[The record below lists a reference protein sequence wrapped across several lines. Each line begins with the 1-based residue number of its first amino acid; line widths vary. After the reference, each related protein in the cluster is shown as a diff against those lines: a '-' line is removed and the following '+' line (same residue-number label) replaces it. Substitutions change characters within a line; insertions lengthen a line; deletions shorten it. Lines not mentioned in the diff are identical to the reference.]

1 MRGRV
6 AYCEVPKLAGV
17 YTFAVN
23 LAAHLPRLGYE
34 LRLVGVGPQAK
45 ADYARSLSLL
55 PAEIL
60 APAAR
65 DFESQR
71 DALVGWLRRESI
83 DIVMIS
89 GSETEHRL
97 VPALPPSVRVVSVV
111 NNATRGHYR
120 VATYGHERMHRVVCV
135 SPRLQRDIIRWCG
148 VPAEKVELIP
158 YGIDVE
164 AYARAGEKE
173 TQPAAFSVGEGGVQ
187 RAMAQRFCRPYG
199 AWGSTPATTQ
209 GSRPGLLSV
218 APAGLGAQ
226 SGPYGLS
233 VAATGLGAQSG
244 PYGLS
249 VAATGL
255 GPQSGPYGLS
265 VAPAGLGP
273 QSGPYGL
280 SVAATGL
287 GPQSGP
293 YGLSVA
299 ATGLGAQSGPYG
311 LRLVYLGRMFDAP
324 KGIFLIPKILKRL
337 ERAGV
342 SFHLTVIG
350 DGPDVGRF
358 AARMTAAGLAA
369 RWTHR
374 GAMRYDAVP
383 AELARHDVQLLPSRH
398 EGLPLTLLEGMAAGC
413 VPVASRLSGI
423 TDYAIA
429 TSEQGFLCR
438 VGRAADFASAI
449 CELAADRARLRRMSA
464 AAADRVRREFTSERM
479 AQRYARLFDAILAEP
494 RSAAWSARSR
504 RPGVAEACLASFR
517 RALPAPVKN
526 AVRAT
531 CERMGWTV

>member
-1 MRGRV
+1 M
-6 AYCEVPKLAGV
+6 PKLAGV

-23 LAAHLPRLGYE
+23 LAEHLPRLGYE

-60 APAAR
+60 APEAR

-71 DALVGWLRRESI
+71 DALVDWLRRESI

-265 VAPAGLGP
+265 VA
-273 QSGPYGL
+273 
-280 SVAATGL
+280 
-287 GPQSGP
+287 
-293 YGLSVA
+293 

-337 ERAGV
+337 DRAGV

-358 AARMTAAGLAA
+358 AARMAAAGLAA

>member
-23 LAAHLPRLGYE
+23 LAEHLPRLGYE

-45 ADYARSLSLL
+45 ADYARGLSVL

-60 APAAR
+60 APEAR

-71 DALVGWLRRESI
+71 DALVDWLRRESI

-89 GSETEHRL
+89 GSEAEHRL
-97 VPALPPSVRVVSVV
+97 VPVLPPSVRVVSVV

-120 VATYGHERMHRVVCV
+120 VATYGHERMHRLVCV
-135 SPRLQRDIIRWCG
+135 SPRLRQDVIRWCG
-148 VPAEKVELIP
+148 VPAEKVDLIP

-164 AYARAGEKE
+164 AYARAGEEE
-173 TQPAAFSVGEGGVQ
+173 TQPVPFSVGEVSV
-187 RAMAQRFCRPYG
+187 RHAMTRRFCRPYG
-199 AWGSTPATTQ
+199 AWGSATTQ
-209 GSRPGLLSV
+209 GLRPGLLSA
-218 APAGLGAQ
+218 AP
-226 SGPYGLS
+226 
-233 VAATGLGAQSG
+233 
-244 PYGLS
+244 
-249 VAATGL
+249 TGL
-255 GPQSGPYGLS
+255 GP
-265 VAPAGLGP
+265 
-273 QSGPYGL
+273 
-280 SVAATGL
+280 
-287 GPQSGP
+287 
-293 YGLSVA
+293 
-299 ATGLGAQSGPYG
+299 QSGPYG

-324 KGIFLIPKILKRL
+324 KGIFLIPKILKRV

-342 SFHLTVIG
+342 PFHLTVIG
-350 DGPDVGRF
+350 DGPDGGRF
-358 AARMTAAGLAA
+358 AARMAAAGLAA

-374 GAMRYDAVP
+374 GTVRYDAVP

-464 AAADRVRREFTSERM
+464 AAAARVHEAFTRGEM
-479 AQRYARLFDAILAEP
+479 AARYAELFDAILAEP
-494 RSAAWSARSR
+494 PVAAAPRPGAGRRLARSQPTR
-504 RPGVAEACLASFR
+504 FASWR
-517 RALPAPVKN
+517 RAIPPPIKN
-526 AVRAT
+526 LIRTA
-531 CERMGWTV
+531 CEQVGWTV

>member
-23 LAAHLPRLGYE
+23 LAEHLPRLGYE

-60 APAAR
+60 APEAR
-65 DFESQR
+65 DFEPQR
-71 DALVGWLRRESI
+71 DALVDWLRRESI

-244 PYGLS
+244 PYGL
-249 VAATGL
+249 
-255 GPQSGPYGLS
+255 
-265 VAPAGLGP
+265 
-273 QSGPYGL
+273 
-280 SVAATGL
+280 
-287 GPQSGP
+287 
-293 YGLSVA
+293 
-299 ATGLGAQSGPYG
+299 
-311 LRLVYLGRMFDAP
+311 RLVYLGRMFDAP

-337 ERAGV
+337 DRAGV

-358 AARMTAAGLAA
+358 AARMAAAGLAA

-374 GAMRYDAVP
+374 GAMRYDVVP

>member
-23 LAAHLPRLGYE
+23 LAEHLPRLGYE

-60 APAAR
+60 APEAR

-71 DALVGWLRRESI
+71 DALVNWLRRESI

-173 TQPAAFSVGEGGVQ
+173 TQPAAFSVGEVGVQ
-187 RAMAQRFCRPYG
+187 RAMARRFCPFSG
-199 AWGSTPATTQ
+199 AWGSTPATTR
-209 GSRPGLLSV
+209 GSHPGLLSV
-218 APAGLGAQ
+218 APAGF
-226 SGPYGLS
+226 
-233 VAATGLGAQSG
+233 
-244 PYGLS
+244 
-249 VAATGL
+249 
-255 GPQSGPYGLS
+255 GPQSGPC
-265 VAPAGLGP
+265 
-273 QSGPYGL
+273 
-280 SVAATGL
+280 
-287 GPQSGP
+287 
-293 YGLSVA
+293 
-299 ATGLGAQSGPYG
+299 G
-311 LRLVYLGRMFDAP
+311 LRLLYFGRMCDSA
-324 KGIFLIPKILKRL
+324 KGVLLIPRILTRL

-342 SFHLTVIG
+342 PFHLSVIG
-350 DGPDVGRF
+350 DGPDYARF
-358 AARMTAAGLAA
+358 ASRMAAAGLAS
-369 RWTHR
+369 RWTYK
-374 GAMRYDAVP
+374 GTLRYDAV
-383 AELARHDVQLLPSRH
+383 ADELRHHDVMLMPSRH
-398 EGLPLTLLEGMAAGC
+398 EGFGLVLVEAMAAGC
-413 VPVASRLSGI
+413 VPVLSRLRGV
-423 TDYAIA
+423 TDYIVA
-429 TSEQGFLCR
+429 TPDRGILCP
-438 VGRAADFASAI
+438 VGRVSAFASAI
-449 CELAADRARLRRMSA
+449 ASLAADRQRLRRMSA

-494 RSAAWSARSR
+494 RSAVWSARPR